1 MRNSAMNDRS
11 PFMRRLR
18 QAGPIGRRR
27 LATVAVVAAITVVPT
42 AALANPGSP
51 SGKPTQQSSAATAT
65 ESAAAARK
73 SAAARTGSAR
83 AADKSA
89 AAAKKDAAARSH
101 GSTPAF
107 VTDFAHR
114 LGVSTAAAGRALK
127 EIAGLRARNGRVDPT
142 GAAFVAIARELR
154 VGPARLADAWDAV
167 KQNVPR

>member
-73 SAAARTGSAR
+73 SAAARGSTR

-114 LGVSTAAAGRALK
+114 LGMSTAAAGRALK